1 MGTLKTNAVAKSPGV
16 PSPKT
21 ENIHQLLPRLL
32 EASSYSIAKVTLGQ
46 ILDHPDSQFHL
57 PKIVAFFK
65 SPREYFIQTPNY
77 TRTSDMRSELFDEIS
92 KRCSSNLI
100 ARAAA
105 IRIFKHLYD
114 ENYYFLNGNKNNEHY
129 FFLLA
134 FTCVKDINADE
145 TLKGELTREGID
157 FPKVLEYLVTNG
169 YANLVLVTR

>member
-1 MGTLKTNAVAKSPGV
+1 MGTLKTNSVGKTSGV
-16 PSPKT
+16 PPTQT
-21 ENIHQLLPRLL
+21 ENIHQLLPRL
-32 EASSYSIAKVTLGQ
+32 EAPSYAIAKAILGQ

-65 SPREYFIQTPNY
+65 SPKEYFIQTPNY
-77 TRTSDMRSELFDEIS
+77 ARTSDMRSELFDEIS

-105 IRIFKHLYD
+105 MRIFKHLYN
-114 ENYYFLNGNKNNEHY
+114 ENYYFLNGNRNNEHY

-145 TLKGELTREGID
+145 NLKDELTREGID
-157 FPKVLEYLVTNG
+157 FPKVLEYLVTKG
-169 YANLVLVTR
+169 YAKLVFVDR